1 MGSGNEEG
9 CVDSVV
15 LREAV
20 GGGSSL
26 RDRGRLEGWGHFFQM
41 ACRKGGWGDYGFFK
55 WSAVEMYEVFV
66 MPCALFCLSYQP

>member
-1 MGSGNEEG
+1 MRLAV

-26 RDRGRLEGWGHFFQM
+26 RDRGRLEGGGISPRWPARGEGGGRLWLFFFFYLFFFQVVS
-41 ACRKGGWGDYGFFK
+41 CGN
-55 WSAVEMYEVFV
+55 V
-66 MPCALFCLSYQP
+66 

>member
-1 MGSGNEEG
+1 MRLAV

-15 LREAV
+15 LSEAV

-26 RDRGRLEGWGHFFQM
+26 RDRGRLEGGGISPRWP
-41 ACRKGGWGDYGFFK
+41 AERKGGGYGFFK
-55 WSAVEMYEVFV
+55 WSAVEVYVVVV